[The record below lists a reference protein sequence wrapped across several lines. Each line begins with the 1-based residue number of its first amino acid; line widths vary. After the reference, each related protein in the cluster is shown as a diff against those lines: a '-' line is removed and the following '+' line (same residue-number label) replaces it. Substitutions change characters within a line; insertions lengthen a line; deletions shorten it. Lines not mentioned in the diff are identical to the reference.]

1 MKKRNPYLFLAAAA
15 LAVAGLLPSC
25 GGGGG
30 GGGAPPPTPAISS
43 GMISG
48 TGSIIVNGIEYDTA
62 AASVYL
68 DGVLQPDD
76 GGLKVGMMV
85 KVKGSLT
92 GPTTGSATEVRMT
105 SEVRGTASG
114 AVAGNA
120 GFTVL
125 SQAVTVTASTLF
137 DNTAATLADLTPLN
151 GQVVEVNG
159 VFESP
164 GAIRAT
170 RVEVKPAGLS
180 SELKGVVEAL
190 SSVSPPGTF
199 SVGGQAVRFDNAT
212 ILDISAGAAFD
223 NGAFVE
229 VKGIVVEGVLQA
241 AGISAEDLGTEA
253 EGRHVEVKGIVLAL
267 NAKSSTF
274 EVAGPTGSISVS
286 YAGLT
291 VPGLAIGQLVEA
303 EGPVTSGILLAI
315 RVRVEN
321 ELEVQNRVKMV
332 VLIDNV
338 TVTGPNAGTLSVI
351 DRFSV
356 RVTPATTLVGVA
368 DMNALAAQV
377 QAAQAAN
384 SDVKVEILG
393 AMAGAFLLDAA
404 QVKVVALDQQE
415 FVRGPVEAHDGGI
428 APVNVVVLGLTLD
441 TTAVTKFRNAAGNPI
456 TRAAF
461 FGQLV
466 DGATAVKL
474 KATNA
479 PAFLPPSTLVLGAD
493 AELEVE
499 PLS

>member
-15 LAVAGLLPSC
+15 LAVAGFQLSC
-25 GGGGG
+25 GGG
-30 GGGAPPPTPAISS
+30 GGGAPPPTPAVSS

-48 TGSIIVNGIEYDTA
+48 TGSIIVNGVEYDTSV
-62 AASVYL
+62 ASVYL
-68 DGVLQPDD
+68 DDVLQPDD
-76 GGLKVGMMV
+76 GGLKIGMMV

-114 AVAGNA
+114 AAAGNA

-125 SQAVTVTASTLF
+125 SQAVTVTPSTLF
-137 DNTAATLADLTPLN
+137 DNTVATLADLTPLN

-159 VFESP
+159 VFEAP

-170 RVEVKPAGLS
+170 RIEVKPAGLA
-180 SELKGVVEAL
+180 SELKGVVGSL

-199 SVGGQAVRFDNAT
+199 TVGGQAVNFDNAT
-212 ILDISAGAAFD
+212 IFDISAGAAFD

-229 VKGIVVEGVLQA
+229 VKGVESEGVLQA
-241 AGISAEDLGTEA
+241 ARIEIEDLGTEA

-267 NAKSSTF
+267 DNTGSTF
-274 EVAGPTGSISVS
+274 ELAGPAGSISVS
-286 YAGLT
+286 FAGLT

-303 EGPVTSGILLAI
+303 EGPVTTGVLSA
-315 RVRVEN
+315 VRVQLEN
-321 ELEVQNRVKMV
+321 ELEILNQVKMV
-332 VLIDNV
+332 VLVDNV
-338 TVTGPNAGTLSVI
+338 TVTGPNAGTLSVV
-351 DRFSV
+351 DLFTV
-356 RVTPATTLVGVA
+356 NVTTATTLVGVA

-377 QAAQAAN
+377 LAAQAAN
-384 SDVKVEILG
+384 TDVKVEIVG
-393 AMAGAFLLDAA
+393 TRAGALRVDAA
-404 QVKVVALDQQE
+404 QVKVVALGEAE
-415 FVRGPVEAHDGGI
+415 FVEAPVDTHDTGL

-466 DGATAVKL
+466 DGKTAVRV
-474 KATNA
+474 KAANA
-479 PAFLPPSTLVLGAD
+479 PLFQPPSTLVLGAD